1 MTSIPHPPVLCSII
15 IARSDASTSTGSPA
29 IVAAALFTVMVPDNQ
44 PPQFTLAKAA
54 VDPGTSQ
61 AAVIA
66 ALRSQIPHGSQV
78 LVQELRDDCDIGLQS
93 CDPENLPEADN
104 DLLACWLT
112 HAELLPI
119 AVNDAQLDWVGRGIG
134 LAIPGPFSA
143 PAEPSIH
150 AAQYAMA
157 MWATYTA
164 GFCPEEEITLLLNAY
179 RTWQTAERAQGASW

>member
-44 PPQFTLAKAA
+44 PPLFTLGKAA

-66 ALRSQIPHGSQV
+66 ALRNQIPHGAQV
-78 LVQELRDDCDIGLQS
+78 LVQELRDDCDISPQP
-93 CDPENLPEADN
+93 CDPEDLPEADN

-119 AVNDAQLDWVGRGIG
+119 AVNDAQLDWVGRGIS

-143 PAEPSIH
+143 PAAPSIR
-150 AAQYAMA
+150 AAQHAMA
-157 MWATYTA
+157 MWATYTV
-164 GFCPEEEITLLLNAY
+164 GFCPEEESALLLSAY
-179 RTWQTAERAQGASW
+179 RAWQMAERMKGASW